1 MLKNQS
7 LKVKMIIYILPI
19 VAIISIAIIY
29 YLISRSATI
38 AEQHSQKEALESA
51 YKYAN
56 SLDAELE
63 VGMDAARTLAE
74 AFSGYE
80 SIPREKRRE
89 VFNSMLKS
97 TLEKHKEF
105 FGMCTCWEPNALDG
119 LDNEYINKPV
129 HDKTG
134 RFIPYW
140 FYDNGVLKTEPLV
153 DYDKEGAGDWYLLPK
168 RTGEEQIIEPY
179 IYTAGGKEILM
190 TTLSAPIKDKNG
202 KFLGIVTVDMEL
214 STFQE
219 MIEKIKPYETGVA
232 ALFSNDGKI
241 AAHFDKSRLGKN
253 ILETEKDMVGEKLS
267 QMKEAI
273 KRGENFTFTSY
284 SEPLSTD
291 VLIQIVPFYVGNTKT
306 PWAFAVGFPMNK
318 VLADVSNLKSVSI
331 IFIII
336 FLIILTIAL
345 YYISNIFSKQIN
357 NLVNRF
363 HEVFTIKKDSLLTG
377 VKDEIQ
383 ILSSYI
389 DYIAKSQ
396 KELALDILERTKL
409 VTNASDKLLV
419 VSEKSA
425 EASSMLTNQINNSA
439 TSSEQVSANIAS
451 VSTAAEEMTSSIQEI
466 AKNTQHASNITK
478 ETTEKAK
485 SAQEV
490 VNNLGLK
497 SNEIGEIIKTITTIA
512 EQTNLLALNATI
524 EAARAGEL
532 GKGFAVVANEVK
544 ELAKESAKATEDIT
558 NRIKAIQEE
567 SNNAI
572 QSITS
577 IIEDIIKVNE
587 ISNTLAS
594 AVEEQTITTSEITRN
609 LGEAS
614 KGAKSIAETNVSLS
628 NSVNDYNKM
637 TIELKSYSEELQN
650 LALALQKKIQENF
663 NI

>member
-7 LKVKMIIYILPI
+7 LKVKMIIYILPL

-29 YLISRSATI
+29 YLISRSTTI
-38 AEQHSQKEALESA
+38 AENHAKKEALESA

-56 SLDAELE
+56 SIDAELE

-80 SIPREKRRE
+80 SIPREKRRD
-89 VFNSMLKS
+89 VFNSMLKA

-119 LDNEYINKPV
+119 LDNEYINKPG

-140 FYDNGVLKTEPLV
+140 YYDNGTIKNEPLV
-153 DYDKEGAGDWYLLPK
+153 DYDKEGAGDWYFLPK

-190 TTLSAPIKDKNG
+190 TTLSVPIKDKNG

-214 STFQE
+214 TTFQE
-219 MIEKIKPYETGVA
+219 MIERIKPYETGVA

-253 ILETEKDMVGEKLS
+253 ILETERDMTGEKLGE
-267 QMKEAI
+267 MKEAV
-273 KRGENFTFTSY
+273 KSGKNFTFTSF
-284 SEPLSTD
+284 SEPLNSD
-291 VLIQIVPFYVGNTKT
+291 VLIQIVPFQVGNTKT

-318 VLADVSNLKSVSI
+318 VLEDVSNLKSVSI

-336 FLIILTIAL
+336 FLIILAVAL

-357 NLVNRF
+357 NLVNKF
-363 HEVFTIKKDSLLTG
+363 NEVFTIKKDSLLTG
-377 VKDEIQ
+377 IKDEIQ
-383 ILSSYI
+383 ILTSYI
-389 DYIAKSQ
+389 DYVAKSQ

-409 VTNASDKLLV
+409 VTNASDKLLE

-425 EASSMLTNQINNSA
+425 EASGTLTSQINNSA

-628 NSVNDYNKM
+628 SSVNEYNKM
-637 TIELKSYSEELQN
+637 AMELKSYSEELQN